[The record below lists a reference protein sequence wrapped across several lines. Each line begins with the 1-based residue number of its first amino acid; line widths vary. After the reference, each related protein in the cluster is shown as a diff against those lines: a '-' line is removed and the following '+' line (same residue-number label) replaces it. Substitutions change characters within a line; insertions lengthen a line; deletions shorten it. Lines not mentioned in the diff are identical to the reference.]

1 MLKPCAN
8 ISVAPS
14 LRLGATSFL
23 YTIACV
29 WSGTSIMTTS
39 ARLVAS
45 AAESTSK
52 PAFSARPTR
61 RAGHVADDHGDARVA
76 QVLGVRVALAAEAD
90 DGHGLGLDQGKVGVL
105 IVVHA
110 GSPPVYAP
118 PGGCTPNVG
127 LYCVAP
133 DAAT

>member
-1 MLKPCAN
+1 MLTSTVLGGTIWPKWMLKPCAN

-14 LRLGATSFL
+14 LRLGSTSFV

-52 PAFSARPTR
+52 PAFSARAALGAPGTSLTTTVTPESR
-61 RAGHVADDHGDARVA
+61 RFWACA
-76 QVLGVRVALAAEAD
+76 
-90 DGHGLGLDQGKVGVL
+90 
-105 IVVHA
+105 
-110 GSPPVYAP
+110 
-118 PGGCTPNVG
+118 
-127 LYCVAP
+127 
-133 DAAT
+133 